1 MYIDNGV
8 IKTGKQIEHTLHE
21 TSAINGL
28 IGRQIPELWLRGS
41 KSYFNNP
48 LT

>member
-21 TSAINGL
+21 TSAIKGL
-28 IGRQIPELWLRGS
+28 IGRQIP
-41 KSYFNNP
+41 
-48 LT
+48 